1 MIENLDVLGRLS
13 REKLRVNDEGG
24 SYRFWTC
31 FVGCQHYK
39 TGPDYMRQAP
49 VSVSLDRE
57 FVG

>member
-31 FVGCQHYK
+31 FVGCQHYN
-39 TGPDYMRQAP
+39 TGPDYMRQCRLHFAR
-49 VSVSLDRE
+49 L
-57 FVG
+57 VGIR